1 MTDENANTA
10 DLTIDE
16 KLDRIL
22 SELREVKA
30 RLSTIEDKVEGR
42 TNETQKK
49 LDKIIQEIVDNERLE
64 KIRTDGADAE

>member
-64 KIRTDGADAE
+64 KIRTDGAEAE